1 MLAYLQGRIENV
13 VENIPTTQMLLNAVI
28 LSSII
33 LSAAYVIN
41 SFLALYISLCYLLLS
56 PVTFSIMW
64 KEQKCKDVTDDAKD
78 ALKK

>member
-56 PVTFSIMW
+56 PVTFSIM
-64 KEQKCKDVTDDAKD
+64 
-78 ALKK
+78 